1 VSAPVGKD
9 LKMRNKVALLLLA
22 SLTGACSSYP
32 KTDLADRGLES
43 VNQPV
48 LARETFVFDAA
59 APAGVLAPEEMGR
72 LDGWFRS
79 LDLAYGDSIYV
90 DGPYAEGVR
99 AQVGQLAGRY
109 GMIVLPAAPVTAG
122 AIAPGSVRVVVTR
135 TRAEVPNCP
144 NWNRLAQ
151 PNYHNR
157 SMSNYGCAVNSDL
170 AAMVANPEDLFHG
183 QQVGATAD
191 TVTATKAV
199 DLYRTTPPTGSKGL
213 QAVSTKQQGN

>member
-1 VSAPVGKD
+1 VNGPVGKD
-9 LKMRNKVALLLLA
+9 LKMRTKVALLLLA
-22 SLTGACSSYP
+22 SMTGACTYP
-32 KTDLADRGLES
+32 KTDLADRGVES

-59 APAGVLAPEEMGR
+59 APAGVLSPEEVGR

-79 LDLAYGDSIYV
+79 LDLGYGDSIYV
-90 DGPYAEGVR
+90 DGAYAEGVR

-109 GMIVLPAAPVTAG
+109 GMVVLPAAPVTAG
-122 AIAPGSVRVVVTR
+122 AIAPGSVRVVVSR

-144 NWNRLAQ
+144 NWSRPAQ

-157 SMSNYGCAVNSDL
+157 SMSNFGCAVNSNL

-183 QQVGATAD
+183 QEVGATTD
-191 TVTATKAV
+191 TITATKAV
-199 DLYRTTPPTGSKGL
+199 ELYRSTAPSGSKGL
-213 QAVSTKQQGN
+213 QDVSTKQQGQ

>member
-1 VSAPVGKD
+1 VSGPVGKD
-9 LKMRNKVALLLLA
+9 LKMRTKVALILLA
-22 SLTGACSSYP
+22 SLTGACTYP
-32 KTDLADRGLES
+32 KVDLPDRGVES

-72 LDGWFRS
+72 LDAWFRS

-90 DGPYAEGVR
+90 DGAYAEGVR

-109 GMIVLPAAPVTAG
+109 GMVVLPAAPVTAG

-144 NWNRLAQ
+144 NWGRPAQ

-157 SMSNYGCAVNSDL
+157 SSSNFGCAINSDL

-183 QQVGATAD
+183 QEVGATTD
-191 TVTATKAV
+191 TITATKAIE
-199 DLYRTTPPTGSKGL
+199 LYRSTAPTGSQGL
-213 QAVSTKQQGN
+213 QDVSTKQGK

>member
-1 VSAPVGKD
+1 VSGSVGKD
-9 LKMRNKVALLLLA
+9 LKMRTKVALLLLA
-22 SLTGACSSYP
+22 SMTGACTYP
-32 KTDLADRGLES
+32 KTDLADRGVES

-79 LDLAYGDSIYV
+79 LDLGYGDSIYV
-90 DGPYAEGVR
+90 DGAYAEGVR

-109 GMIVLPAAPVTAG
+109 GMVVLPAAPVTAG
-122 AIAPGSVRVVVTR
+122 AIAPGSVRVVVSR

-144 NWNRLAQ
+144 NWSRPAQ

-183 QQVGATAD
+183 QEVGAPAD
-191 TVTATKAV
+191 TITATKAV
-199 DLYRTTPPTGSKGL
+199 ELYRATPPTGSKGL
-213 QAVSTKQQGN
+213 SDVSTKQGNQ